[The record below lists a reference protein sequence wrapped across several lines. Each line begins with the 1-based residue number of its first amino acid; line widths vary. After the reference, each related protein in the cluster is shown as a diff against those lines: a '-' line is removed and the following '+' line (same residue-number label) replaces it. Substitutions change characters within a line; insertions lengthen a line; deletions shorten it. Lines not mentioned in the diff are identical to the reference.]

1 MVCQKGGLHEGSPQE
16 GDMKVVMRVACHE
29 GDLHESFLQE
39 GDMSCG

>member
-1 MVCQKGGLHEGSPQE
+1 MRVVCQKGGLHEGSPQE

-29 GDLHESFLQE
+29 SFLQE